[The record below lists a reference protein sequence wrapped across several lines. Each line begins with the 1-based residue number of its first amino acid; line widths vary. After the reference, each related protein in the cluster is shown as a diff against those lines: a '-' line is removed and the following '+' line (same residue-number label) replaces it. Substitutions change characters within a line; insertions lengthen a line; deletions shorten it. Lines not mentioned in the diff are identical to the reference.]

1 MLKYA
6 ENIVLNP
13 LINQTPNDPV
23 ILFDFPSI
31 SVLDLDDTKVY

>member
-23 ILFDFPSI
+23 ILFDFPQFTLLNDSM
-31 SVLDLDDTKVY
+31 KR